1 MAFYNVKIYHYVNG
15 EQQFRIYTRAIYK
28 NEKVENKDFDIK
40 TDKLDLNNIKSDK
53 LDLIDQER
61 SQNNSVNRTIN
72 KIYEITRSNLWEY
85 FVTFTFSPDICDR
98 FNYDDVTKVFHQW
111 IDRIKKTL
119 SPNLKYIFV
128 PEKHKSGA
136 FHFHGLIS
144 NIGEMKLINS
154 GHKSKG
160 KIIYNIDSFNL
171 GFTTATKVSDTSKVS
186 NYITKYIT
194 KELLNVSK
202 NKKRYW
208 HSNNLDTPLIEEIEM
223 LSDDVEILIDSLHG
237 RIKYTKGI
245 KCGPNNNVLYIEV
258 KNM

>member
-1 MAFYNVKIYHYVNG
+1 MSFYNVKIYHYVNG
-15 EQQFRIYTRAIYK
+15 EQQFRIYTRAIKK
-28 NEKVENKDFDIK
+28 NEKSENMHFDINSN
-40 TDKLDLNNIKSDK
+40 KLDLNIEESNSD
-53 LDLIDQER
+53 LDR
-61 SQNNSVNRTIN
+61 SQNNSINRTIN

-85 FVTFTFSPDICDR
+85 FVTFTFSPDKCNR
-98 FNYDDVTKVFHQW
+98 FDYDDVTKVFHQW
-111 IDRIKKTL
+111 IDRVKKSI

-144 NIGEMKLINS
+144 NIGDMKLVNS

-160 KIIYNIDSFNL
+160 KIIYNIDSYDL

-208 HSNNLDTPLIEEIEM
+208 HSNNLDTALIEEIEM
-223 LSDDVEILIDSLHG
+223 LSDDVNILIDSLQG

-245 KCGPNNNVLYIEV
+245 KCGPSNNVLYIEV
-258 KNM
+258 KNL